1 MGRRYV
7 WRPPLL
13 CEKEVPLDA
22 SFTTL
27 LFLRKRAPLELL
39 DHGSRCSARRG
50 SADHLRTSLSMNL
63 LAGLTT
69 SGSTSSGAMRLER
82 SGQQQEQEHSSEDE
96 DDAAAEAAAQI
107 AVTTIEADLQGVF
120 EQMQVCEEML
130 SSTQSEQKMPSAA
143 MTKFNESINT
153 VVKRNKVLNAFTRQ
167 HHEQEGSDAVLFD
180 TVPSWIPFTR
190 ISGYRYRLVM
200 DASASSDFD
209 VLRGALP

>member
-1 MGRRYV
+1 MLPPVRKGSPHSMPLS
-7 WRPPLL
+7 RP
-13 CEKEVPLDA
+13 
-22 SFTTL
+22 S
-27 LFLRKRAPLELL
+27 FLRKRAPLELL

-50 SADHLRTSLSMNL
+50 SAAHLRTSLSMNL

-69 SGSTSSGAMRLER
+69 SGSTSSGAMKLER
-82 SGQQQEQEHSSEDE
+82 SAQQQEHSSDDE

-130 SSTQSEQKMPSAA
+130 SSTKPEQKMPSAA
-143 MTKFNESINT
+143 MIKFNESINT

-200 DASASSDFD
+200 NASASSDFD

>member
-1 MGRRYV
+1 MPL
-7 WRPPLL
+7 PPVILMCCAARCREGVRDDCL
-13 CEKEVPLDA
+13 HHHPLRGPLFRE
-22 SFTTL
+22 STL
-27 LFLRKRAPLELL
+27 SIPFI
-39 DHGSRCSARRG
+39 
-50 SADHLRTSLSMNL
+50 
-63 LAGLTT
+63 
-69 SGSTSSGAMRLER
+69 
-82 SGQQQEQEHSSEDE
+82 EHSSDDE

-130 SSTQSEQKMPSAA
+130 SSTKPEQKMPSAA
-143 MTKFNESINT
+143 MIKFNESINT

-200 DASASSDFD
+200 NASASSDFD

>member
-1 MGRRYV
+1 MPLS
-7 WRPPLL
+7 RP
-13 CEKEVPLDA
+13 
-22 SFTTL
+22 S
-27 LFLRKRAPLELL
+27 FLRKRAPLELL

-50 SADHLRTSLSMNL
+50 SAAHLRTSLSMNL

-69 SGSTSSGAMRLER
+69 SGSTSSGAMKLER
-82 SGQQQEQEHSSEDE
+82 SAQQQEHSSDDE

-130 SSTQSEQKMPSAA
+130 SSTKPEQKMPSAA
-143 MTKFNESINT
+143 MIKFNESINT

-200 DASASSDFD
+200 NASASSDFD